1 MEDSHFNSSYFWSP
15 VQGQVKEQLGQD
27 KSPTYSHGPAHYPAT
42 AVVAVA
48 GGAMDTAGGRTLKQE
63 QTQPSH
69 SSHSIT
75 VVPVPTTGIM
85 TAAGL
90 VTLVSPVSSAQSFIP
105 GHASTTMITVQTDKK
120 NESVPG
126 SPVII
131 PIPAK
136 RGRKKKSNLP
146 LVGFTQ
152 GSDPLILGLAGQH
165 HSANLFS
172 LFPEEGNAGKEGGK
186 TYRAGVSDFLQIACI
201 IFYLAFSLFVTPH
214 LSLLIIHACNF
225 ILSCFTP
232 SFVLSLIPCSS
243 PSLSYLRP
251 SLWCVCVCF
260 SVCRCRMCGLTFC
273 SKSDMQLHSKSHT
286 EAKAHQCPHCSKSFA
301 NTSYLAQHIRIHS
314 GAKPYSCSYC
324 QKAFRQLSHLQ
335 QHTRNHTETKPHKC
349 PHCSKSFANTS
360 YLAQH
365 VRIHTGVKPYTCNF
379 CQKTFRQLSHLQQ
392 HHRIHTGDRPYKCT
406 QPGCEKSFTQLSNL
420 QSHRRQHNKD
430 KPYKCHHCNRG
441 YVDPASLEVHL
452 STHTVKHAKLYS
464 CGLCNR
470 TYTSETYLMKHM
482 RKHASDLVQAP
493 LGSNQASHSPGRV
506 GGGGSDGETHSRA
519 ERSDSYTSSPGLP
532 CVFDI
537 NQFKSVTSTDAQYK
551 TVSVSDISPHK
562 DLCITV
568 EASAIQVEHLNS

>member
-172 LFPEEGNAGKEGGK
+172 LFPDEGNAGKEGGK
-186 TYRAGVSDFLQIACI
+186 TY
-201 IFYLAFSLFVTPH
+201 
-214 LSLLIIHACNF
+214 
-225 ILSCFTP
+225 
-232 SFVLSLIPCSS
+232 
-243 PSLSYLRP
+243 
-251 SLWCVCVCF
+251 
-260 SVCRCRMCGLTFC
+260 RCRMCGLTFC

>member
-48 GGAMDTAGGRTLKQE
+48 GGAMDTVGGRTLKQE

-172 LFPEEGNAGKEGGK
+172 LFPEDGNSGKEGGK
-186 TYRAGVSDFLQIACI
+186 TY
-201 IFYLAFSLFVTPH
+201 
-214 LSLLIIHACNF
+214 
-225 ILSCFTP
+225 
-232 SFVLSLIPCSS
+232 
-243 PSLSYLRP
+243 
-251 SLWCVCVCF
+251 
-260 SVCRCRMCGLTFC
+260 
-273 SKSDMQLHSKSHT
+273 
-286 EAKAHQCPHCSKSFA
+286 
-301 NTSYLAQHIRIHS
+301 
-314 GAKPYSCSYC
+314 
-324 QKAFRQLSHLQ
+324 
-335 QHTRNHTETKPHKC
+335 RNHTETKPHKC

-365 VRIHTGVKPYTCNF
+365 VRIHTGVKPYTCNY

-482 RKHASDLVQAP
+482 RKHASDLVQDP
-493 LGSNQASHSPGRV
+493 LGSNQAGHSPGRV
-506 GGGGSDGETHSRA
+506 GGEGSDGETQSRA
-519 ERSDSYTSSPGLP
+519 ERSDSFTSSTGLP

>member
-172 LFPEEGNAGKEGGK
+172 LFPDEGNAGKEGGK
-186 TYRAGVSDFLQIACI
+186 TYRYGFSISTWLSMHPICFLQ
-201 IFYLAFSLFVTPH
+201 S
-214 LSLLIIHACNF
+214 
-225 ILSCFTP
+225 
-232 SFVLSLIPCSS
+232 
-243 PSLSYLRP
+243 
-251 SLWCVCVCF
+251 
-260 SVCRCRMCGLTFC
+260 
-273 SKSDMQLHSKSHT
+273 
-286 EAKAHQCPHCSKSFA
+286 
-301 NTSYLAQHIRIHS
+301 IRK
-314 GAKPYSCSYC
+314 GKD
-324 QKAFRQLSHLQ
+324 R
-335 QHTRNHTETKPHKC
+335 
-349 PHCSKSFANTS
+349 
-360 YLAQH
+360 
-365 VRIHTGVKPYTCNF
+365 VR
-379 CQKTFRQLSHLQQ
+379 
-392 HHRIHTGDRPYKCT
+392 
-406 QPGCEKSFTQLSNL
+406 
-420 QSHRRQHNKD
+420 
-430 KPYKCHHCNRG
+430 
-441 YVDPASLEVHL
+441 
-452 STHTVKHAKLYS
+452 
-464 CGLCNR
+464 
-470 TYTSETYLMKHM
+470 
-482 RKHASDLVQAP
+482 
-493 LGSNQASHSPGRV
+493 
-506 GGGGSDGETHSRA
+506 
-519 ERSDSYTSSPGLP
+519 DS
-532 CVFDI
+532 
-537 NQFKSVTSTDAQYK
+537 
-551 TVSVSDISPHK
+551 
-562 DLCITV
+562 
-568 EASAIQVEHLNS
+568 